1 MLRKNEKGGA
11 AAVAIMVIIMALA
24 IVSTILVVTGR
35 FAINK
40 ADVDDTLTKAESEV
54 DSSSLDISES
64 DLSSVVTEPEPVNL
78 YPAES
83 AGYQD
88 INI

>member
-40 ADVDDTLTKAESEV
+40 ADVDDTLTKAESEAE
-54 DSSSLDISES
+54 SSSLDISES
-64 DLSSVVTEPEPVNL
+64 DLSSVVTEPQPVNL
-78 YPAES
+78 YPSES
-83 AGYQD
+83 AG
-88 INI
+88 

>member
-40 ADVDDTLTKAESEV
+40 ADVDDTLTKAESEAE
-54 DSSSLDISES
+54 SSSLDISES
-64 DLSSVVTEPEPVNL
+64 DLSSVVTEPQPVNR
-78 YPAES
+78 YPSES
-83 AGYQD
+83 AG
-88 INI
+88 